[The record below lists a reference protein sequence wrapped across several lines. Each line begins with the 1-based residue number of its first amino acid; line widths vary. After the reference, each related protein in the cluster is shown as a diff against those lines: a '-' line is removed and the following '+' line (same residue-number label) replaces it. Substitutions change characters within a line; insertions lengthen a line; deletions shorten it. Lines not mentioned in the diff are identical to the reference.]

1 MLMQKGKNLT
11 KSLSME
17 EKYNYNAFLI
27 LIRCRN
33 CICIFTNC
41 PRQEFPERCKIESTA
56 TDECMNSNH
65 VYFE

>member
-1 MLMQKGKNLT
+1 MILMQKGKNLT

-33 CICIFTNC
+33 CIRIFAYCHLLDFRTLEGRIKC
-41 PRQEFPERCKIESTA
+41 HGRLQ
-56 TDECMNSNH
+56 
-65 VYFE
+65 